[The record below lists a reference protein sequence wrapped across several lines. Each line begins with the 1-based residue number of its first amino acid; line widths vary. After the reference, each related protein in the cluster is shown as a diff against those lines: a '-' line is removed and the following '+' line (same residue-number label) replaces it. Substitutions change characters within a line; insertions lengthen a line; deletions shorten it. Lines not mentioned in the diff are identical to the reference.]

1 MTVIKITQKFFQ
13 GVLTVMSKSKVMVPE
28 ARAALDQFKMEA
40 ANEVGV
46 NLKQG
51 YNGDLT
57 SKQAGSVG
65 GQMVNNICPV
75 RTVFFTRNNR
85 TLDGHVHKIGYE
97 YRIVI

>member
-1 MTVIKITQKFFQ
+1 MA
-13 GVLTVMSKSKVMVPE
+13 SRSRRMVPE
-28 ARAALDQFKMEA
+28 ANEAMDRFKMEA

-57 SKQAGSVG
+57 SRQAGSVG